1 MGCNY
6 FFLPLVPASDTTH
19 NSSYLKLFTPLIN
32 MDRSIYRLVM
42 TDTEG
47 RLNHSHDLQFVQLAS
62 KRMEYEQK
70 RARKNVQGKNRHKH
84 KPKVGYFQSA
94 LTSKQKS
101 ILLNLTAI
109 LAEVCRGLQI
119 TYFMYGGT
127 LLGSYRHHD
136 ITPWDDD
143 IDLIID
149 KSKISQ
155 VIFAIKSLAPFYK
168 LTVAGP
174 RYKFYCEQSSPIDK
188 HPWGWPYID
197 ISLYA
202 QNETHV
208 WDASP
213 DFRHH
218 VFPKADIFPTH
229 ARPLAHIELQAP
241 RDSFAYLRATY
252 KNVQCQGRRYSHR
265 LERIQIRS
273 GIQVVPCETFQE
285 TVPFVYRR
293 PAKTGA
299 RETLMFNG
307 TVIHSLV
314 VDEPRDI
321 ITDPYQ
327 LKIASWNFT
336 MDRKNSEK

>member
-119 TYFMYGGT
+119 TYF
-127 LLGSYRHHD
+127 
-136 ITPWDDD
+136 
-143 IDLIID
+143 
-149 KSKISQ
+149 
-155 VIFAIKSLAPFYK
+155 
-168 LTVAGP
+168 
-174 RYKFYCEQSSPIDK
+174 
-188 HPWGWPYID
+188 
-197 ISLYA
+197 
-202 QNETHV
+202 HV
-208 WDASP
+208 W
-213 DFRHH
+213 R
-218 VFPKADIFPTH
+218 
-229 ARPLAHIELQAP
+229 
-241 RDSFAYLRATY
+241 
-252 KNVQCQGRRYSHR
+252 
-265 LERIQIRS
+265 
-273 GIQVVPCETFQE
+273 
-285 TVPFVYRR
+285 
-293 PAKTGA
+293 
-299 RETLMFNG
+299 
-307 TVIHSLV
+307 
-314 VDEPRDI
+314 
-321 ITDPYQ
+321 
-327 LKIASWNFT
+327 NFT
-336 MDRKNSEK
+336 WKLSAPWYHTLGWWHRFDYRQIKDKPGNLRH

>member
-1 MGCNY
+1 
-6 FFLPLVPASDTTH
+6 
-19 NSSYLKLFTPLIN
+19 
-32 MDRSIYRLVM
+32 M

-70 RARKNVQGKNRHKH
+70 RARKNVQRKNRHKH
-84 KPKVGYFQSA
+84 NPKVGYFQSA

-273 GIQVVPCETFQE
+273 
-285 TVPFVYRR
+285 
-293 PAKTGA
+293 
-299 RETLMFNG
+299 
-307 TVIHSLV
+307 
-314 VDEPRDI
+314 DI

>member
-1 MGCNY
+1 
-6 FFLPLVPASDTTH
+6 
-19 NSSYLKLFTPLIN
+19 
-32 MDRSIYRLVM
+32 M

-47 RLNHSHDLQFVQLAS
+47 RLNHSHDRQLVQLAS

-70 RARKNVQGKNRHKH
+70 RARKNVQGKNRHQH
-84 KPKVGYFQSA
+84 NPKVGYFQSA

-101 ILLNLTAI
+101 ILLNLTAT

-136 ITPWDDD
+136 IIPWDDD

-168 LTVAGP
+168 LAVAGP
-174 RYKFYCEQSSPIDK
+174 RYKFYCEQSSPISK

-197 ISLYA
+197 INLYT

-213 DFRHH
+213 EFHH
-218 VFPKADIFPTH
+218 NVYPKADIFPRMRDHWLTLSYRH
-229 ARPLAHIELQAP
+229 RGIHLHIYGLHI
-241 RDSFAYLRATY
+241 
-252 KNVQCQGRRYSHR
+252 K
-265 LERIQIRS
+265 
-273 GIQVVPCETFQE
+273 
-285 TVPFVYRR
+285 
-293 PAKTGA
+293 
-299 RETLMFNG
+299 MFNVK
-307 TVIHSLV
+307 VIIIAIVWKEYKFDLAYKLSHAKHSKKLCHLYI
-314 VDEPRDI
+314 DD
-321 ITDPYQ
+321 
-327 LKIASWNFT
+327 L
-336 MDRKNSEK
+336 RKLGSGKHLCSTEL